1 MESRL
6 DAEEIVEPLL
16 VNAAAPDASG
26 HQPFEPAGRQAIR
39 RRSTSNAAPNHRRL
53 LDRDSAY
60 YQSRG
65 RWRVQHVRRSTTRY
79 YHHQGQGG
87 GLGEGAPTRTAF
99 SKQFWDEWFHLLA
112 YQRTA
117 TLLLILVSVY
127 TSIVVFFAA
136 VFYILSRYGEKKEI
150 HEDGSVSILPFCD
163 LDIHSHME
171 ALYFSLSTLATIG
184 YGVSDYYFGGCWS
197 PLLLVLMEVCCGVCF
212 DAVATSLLFLRVS
225 RGHKRGKTVLFSN
238 KAVVRR
244 VRGEPVLMFRVVELR
259 RHQLHG
265 ASIRAFCVRHERHL
279 ASSPQRNSSTQIVGP
294 NASTS
299 PTSSSNVSLDTVHF
313 VTRPMNLATGTASP
327 EKCVNILMSLPQVL
341 VHRLDSMSPLLPP
354 SPVWF
359 DGHGQAHRFG
369 GTEPNEQHSL
379 QSIEQFLLDR
389 EAEIVVVLEGTDEL
403 TGAASQT
410 RHSYSV
416 RDLTWDHAFVPCV
429 YPFLDVDAES
439 SDDGAEGGSTGD
451 LSRGTWFNIFRR
463 RSLQQRS
470 RTRQVSALPVCVVD
484 FARFHDTEAAPVDC
498 DTCPYMAE

>member
-1 MESRL
+1 MELRL
-6 DAEEIVEPLL
+6 DADEIVEPLL
-16 VNAAAPDASG
+16 VNAIAQDASD
-26 HQPFEPAGRQAIR
+26 HQPVEPNAVPEIR
-39 RRSTSNAAPNHRRL
+39 RRNTSAQPNQRRL

-79 YHHQGQGG
+79 YHHQGEEDGV
-87 GLGEGAPTRTAF
+87 GAVEPTRTAF

-117 TLLLILVSVY
+117 TLLLILISVY
-127 TSIVVFFAA
+127 TVIVVYFAA
-136 VFYILSRYGEKKEI
+136 VFYVLSKYGEKKEI
-150 HEDGSVSILPFCD
+150 HEDGSISILPFCD

-197 PLLLVLMEVCCGVCF
+197 PLLLVLMEVCCGICF

-238 KAVVRR
+238 TAVVRR

-265 ASIRAFCVRHERHL
+265 ASIRAFCVRHERHV
-279 ASSPQRNSSTQIVGP
+279 ASSSVPQSSSNQIVGTNALTSP
-294 NASTS
+294 LPPSNAS
-299 PTSSSNVSLDTVHF
+299 LETVHF
-313 VTRPMNLATGTASP
+313 VTKPMTLSTGSASSD
-327 EKCVNILMSLPQVL
+327 KSVNILMSLPQVL
-341 VHRLDSMSPLLPP
+341 VHRLDSMSPLRPP
-354 SPVWF
+354 SPAWF
-359 DGHGQAHRFG
+359 DRNGQAHRPG
-369 GTEPNEQHSL
+369 GIEPNEQHSL
-379 QSIEQFLLDR
+379 QEIERFLLDR

-410 RHSYSV
+410 RHSYSA
-416 RDLTWDHAFVPCV
+416 RDLNWDHSFVPCV

-439 SDDGAEGGSTGD
+439 SAESADGVSTTES
-451 LSRGTWFNIFRR
+451 SRGVWFNLFRR
-463 RSLQQRS
+463 RSLQQRPRPS
-470 RTRQVSALPVCVVD
+470 QASATPVCVVD
-484 FARFHDTEAAPVDC
+484 FARFHDTEPAPIDC
-498 DTCPYMAE
+498 DTCPYVEE

>member
-6 DAEEIVEPLL
+6 DAEEIAEPLL
-16 VNAAAPDASG
+16 ANDASD
-26 HQPFEPAGRQAIR
+26 HQPVEPVALPEVR
-39 RRSTSNAAPNHRRL
+39 RRRNAGQANHRRL

-79 YHHQGQGG
+79 YHHQGEEDGV
-87 GLGEGAPTRTAF
+87 GEGEPTRTAF

-117 TLLLILVSVY
+117 TLLLILISLY
-127 TSIVVFFAA
+127 TAIVVYFAA
-136 VFYILSRYGEKKEI
+136 VFYILSKYGEKREI
-150 HEDGSVSILPFCD
+150 HEDGSISILPFCD

-171 ALYFSLSTLATIG
+171 ALYFSLSTMATIG

-197 PLLLVLMEVCCGVCF
+197 PLLLVLMEVCCGICF

-265 ASIRAFCVRHERHL
+265 ASIRAFCVRHERHVT
-279 ASSPQRNSSTQIVGP
+279 SSSLQQPPSNQIVETH
-294 NASTS
+294 ASTS
-299 PTSSSNVSLDTVHF
+299 PLPPPNFSLETVHF
-313 VTRPMNLATGTASP
+313 VTKPINLSTGNASS

-354 SPVWF
+354 SPMWF
-359 DGHGQAHRFG
+359 DSSGQAHRSG
-369 GTEPNEQHSL
+369 GTEQNEQHSM
-379 QSIEQFLLDR
+379 QDIERFLLDR

-410 RHSYSV
+410 RHSYSA

-429 YPFLDVDAES
+429 YPFLDADAENSDGS
-439 SDDGAEGGSTGD
+439 SEGVSTRD
-451 LSRGTWFNIFRR
+451 RCTWFNLFRR
-463 RSLQQRS
+463 RGLQQRS
-470 RTRQVSALPVCVVD
+470 THNQAPATPVCVVD
-484 FARFHDTEAAPVDC
+484 FARFHDTEPAPVDC
-498 DTCPYMAE
+498 DTCPYVEE

>member
-6 DAEEIVEPLL
+6 HAEVIVEPLL
-16 VNAAAPDASG
+16 ANAASHDDTSD
-26 HQPFEPAGRQAIR
+26 HQPFEPVAAAPEIR
-39 RRSTSNAAPNHRRL
+39 RRNAVQTNLRRL

-79 YHHQGQGG
+79 YHHQGEEDGAGG
-87 GLGEGAPTRTAF
+87 IEPTRTAF

-117 TLLLILVSVY
+117 TLLLILISVY
-127 TSIVVFFAA
+127 TAIVVYFAA
-136 VFYILSRYGEKKEI
+136 VFYVLSKYGEKKEI
-150 HEDGSVSILPFCD
+150 HEDGSISILPFCD

-197 PLLLVLMEVCCGVCF
+197 PLLLVLMEVCCGICF

-244 VRGEPVLMFRVVELR
+244 VQGEPVLMFRVVELR

-265 ASIRAFCVRHERHL
+265 ASIRAFCVRHERHVRSPTTHHFS
-279 ASSPQRNSSTQIVGP
+279 SSPIVET

-299 PTSSSNVSLDTVHF
+299 PLIPSSVSMETVHF
-313 VTRPMNLATGTASP
+313 VTRPMNLSTGNASS
-327 EKCVNILMSLPQVL
+327 EKCVSILMSLPQVL
-341 VHRLDSMSPLLPP
+341 IHRLDSISPLLPP
-354 SPVWF
+354 SPLWY
-359 DGHGQAHRFG
+359 DRNGHAHPSG
-369 GTEPNEQHSL
+369 GTAPNEQHSL
-379 QSIEQFLLDR
+379 PNIEQFLLDR
-389 EAEIVVVLEGTDEL
+389 EAEMVVVLEGTDEL

-416 RDLTWDHAFVPCV
+416 RDLVWDHSFVPCV
-429 YPFLDVDAES
+429 YPFLDVDAGS
-439 SDDGAEGGSTGD
+439 SDGGAEDISSRD
-451 LSRGTWFNIFRR
+451 VSRGTWFNPFRR
-463 RSLQQRS
+463 RGVRLQARPSQGA
-470 RTRQVSALPVCVVD
+470 TPVCVVD
-484 FARFHDTEAAPVDC
+484 FARFHDTEPAPVDC
-498 DTCPYMAE
+498 ETCPYMTE